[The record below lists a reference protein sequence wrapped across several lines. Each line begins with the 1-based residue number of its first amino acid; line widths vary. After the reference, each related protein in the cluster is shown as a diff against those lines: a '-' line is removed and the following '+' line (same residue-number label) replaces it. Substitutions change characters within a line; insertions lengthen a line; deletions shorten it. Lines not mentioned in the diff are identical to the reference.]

1 MGSGKTESAIT
12 QMNEDLDSRYIFVT
26 PYLSE
31 VERIKNGCP
40 ARDFV
45 DPQDYGRGKY
55 VDFLRLL
62 GEKRCIATTHAL
74 FKRCDPEMTQLIH
87 DGHYKLIF
95 DESFEAVKELSIG
108 ESDFNTLQEL
118 RLISI
123 DADGYIDWIST
134 DDKNVFAQK
143 YKDIFTSGRVRR
155 FNNTVFVWT
164 FPIKVFEAFE
174 EVIILTYLFDSQVH
188 KYYFDIYGIEFE
200 KIGTVVEDG
209 HYRFSTEG
217 KNPEYARLLKYQIHI
232 LNNKKINSIGDKSTA
247 LSVAWYQKNR
257 GKDERI
263 SVRQLSKNLANVF
276 GNIYNANS
284 KTALWTTYKRYMDD
298 VANGRW
304 KKSYLQCAAR
314 ATNEYRDRCHLAYCI
329 NPYLNPF
336 MKRYFSSYGVEVK
349 EDEYALSEMIQWV
362 WRSAIRDGNEIWI
375 YIPSSRMRRLFSNW
389 LDELA
394 KG

>member
-40 ARDFV
+40 ERNFV
-45 DPQDYGRGKY
+45 DPQDCGEGKY
-55 VDFLRLL
+55 SDFVRLL
-62 GEKRCIATTHAL
+62 KERRCIATTHAL
-74 FKRCDPEMTQLIH
+74 FKRCDPEMTQLIR

-95 DESFEAVKELSIG
+95 DESFEAIKEVAINA
-108 ESDFNTLQEL
+108 SDFNMLKSL
-118 RLISI
+118 NLISV
-123 DADGYIDWIST
+123 DPDGYIEWIST
-134 DDKNVFAQK
+134 DDNNTLSKR
-143 YKDIFTSGRVRR
+143 YKDIFSFGYMRR

-164 FPIKVFEAFE
+164 FPVDVFKSFE
-174 EVIILTYLFDSQVH
+174 EVIILTYLFNSQAC
-188 KYYFDIYGIEFE
+188 KYYFDIYDVAFE
-200 KIGTVVEDG
+200 KIGTVFENG
-209 HYRFSTEG
+209 HYRFSTDIRI
-217 KNPEYARLLKYQIHI
+217 PDYARLLKYKIYI
-232 LNNKKINSIGDKSTA
+232 LDNKKINSIGVKSTA
-247 LSVAWYQKNR
+247 LSVAWYKKNLS
-257 GKDERI
+257 GDDKA

-276 GNIYNANS
+276 GHIYNANS

-329 NPYLNPF
+329 NPYMNPF
-336 MKRYFSSYGVEVK
+336 MKRYFYSYGVEVK

>member
-40 ARDFV
+40 ERDFV
-45 DPQDYGRGKY
+45 DPQDCGDGKY
-55 VDFLRLL
+55 SDFVRLL
-62 GEKRCIATTHAL
+62 KEKRCIATTHAL
-74 FKRCDPEMTQLIH
+74 FKRCDPEMTQLIR

-95 DESFEAVKELSIG
+95 DESFEAIKEVTINAN
-108 ESDFNTLQEL
+108 DFNMLKTLN
-118 RLISI
+118 LISI
-123 DADGYIDWIST
+123 DSDGYIEWIST
-134 DDKNVFAQK
+134 DDNNTLSKR
-143 YKDIFTSGRVRR
+143 YKDVFFSGYVRR

-164 FPIKVFEAFE
+164 FPVDVFKSFE
-174 EVIILTYLFDSQVH
+174 EVIILTYLFNSQAC
-188 KYYFDIYGIEFE
+188 KYYFDIYDVAFE
-200 KIGTVVEDG
+200 KIGTVFENG
-209 HYRFSTEG
+209 HYRFSTDIRI
-217 KNPEYARLLKYQIHI
+217 PDYARLLKYKIYI
-232 LNNKKINSIGDKSTA
+232 LDNKKINSIGDKSTA
-247 LSVAWYQKNR
+247 LSVAWYKKNQS
-257 GKDERI
+257 GDDKA

-276 GNIYNANS
+276 GHIYNANS
-284 KTALWTTYKRYMDD
+284 KTALWTTYKRYVDD

-314 ATNEYRDRCHLAYCI
+314 ATNEYRGRCHLAYCI

-336 MKRYFSSYGVEVK
+336 MKRYFYSYGVEVK

>member
-40 ARDFV
+40 ERDFV
-45 DPQDYGRGKY
+45 DPQDYGEGKY
-55 VDFLRLL
+55 SDFVRLL
-62 GEKRCIATTHAL
+62 KEKRCIATTHAL
-74 FKRCDPEMTQLIH
+74 FGRCDVEMVQLIRA
-87 DGHYKLIF
+87 GHYKLIF
-95 DESFEAVKELSIG
+95 DESFESIKEVAIN
-108 ESDFNTLQEL
+108 ENDFRLLQMAK
-118 RLISI
+118 LIRVDS
-123 DADGYIDWIST
+123 DGYIEWIST
-134 DDKNVFAQK
+134 DDNSTLARK
-143 YKDIFTSGRVRR
+143 YKELFVSGSVRR
-155 FNNTVFVWT
+155 FNNTIFVWT
-164 FPIKVFEAFE
+164 FPVEIFKAFE
-174 EVIILTYLFDSQVH
+174 EVIILTYLFDSQSY
-188 KYYFDIYGIEFE
+188 KYYLDIYGVEFE
-200 KIGTVVEDG
+200 KIGTVLENG
-209 HYRFSTEG
+209 HYHFSADR
-217 KNPEYARLLKYQIHI
+217 KNPEYARLLKYKIHI
-232 LNNKKINSIGDKSTA
+232 LDNRKINSIGDKSTA

-257 GKDERI
+257 SKDGRV
-263 SVRQLSKNLANVF
+263 SVHQLSKNLENVF
-276 GNIYNANS
+276 RHIFHANS
-284 KTALWTTYKRYMDD
+284 KTALWTTYKRNLDA
-298 VANGRW
+298 VSNGRW

-336 MKRYFSSYGVEVK
+336 MKRYFYSYGVEVK